1 MVAVKEEKISTGI
14 KGLDKMI
21 EGGFEKGSAVLVAA
35 GGGSGKS
42 IFASQFLI
50 EGIVHHNETG
60 IYISFEEVKDRFYR
74 HMSVFGWDLKKLEDM
89 GRFIFLKYSPERI
102 AKIVKEKS
110 KEIENSIKEVEAKRI
125 VIDSLSAY
133 TALFESEAEKR
144 KMLVALFDMIKEW
157 ECTTVVVSEDDQH
170 PDIHHSTVEGFMA
183 DAIIL
188 LYNEREPKGLRYRA
202 MEVFKMRGTKHE
214 SKIVSMK
221 ITDHGIEVYPDV
233 VVL

>member
-1 MVAVKEEKISTGI
+1 MQKEEKVPTGI
-14 KGLDKMI
+14 KGLDVLTN
-21 EGGFEKGSAVLVAA
+21 GGFEKGSAVLVAA

-42 IFASQFLI
+42 IFATQFLS
-50 EGIVHHNETG
+50 EGIKHNETG
-60 IYISFEEVKDRFYR
+60 IYISFEENKDRFYK
-74 HMSVFGWDLKKLEDM
+74 HMLVFGWDLQKFEDE

-110 KEIENSIKEVEAKRI
+110 KEIETSIKEVEAKRI

-157 ECTTVVVSEDDQH
+157 DCTTVVVAEEDQH
-170 PDIHHSTVEGFMA
+170 PDEHHSSVMGFMA

-188 LYNEREPKGLRYRA
+188 LYNEREPKGLRFRA
-202 MEVFKMRGTKHE
+202 IEVFKMRGTKHE
-214 SKIVSMK
+214 SKICSMK

>member
-1 MVAVKEEKISTGI
+1 MEDDRVPTGT
-14 KGLDKMI
+14 KGLDKLTG
-21 EGGFEKGSAVLVAA
+21 GGFERNSAVLIQG

-42 IFASQFLI
+42 IFATQFLI
-50 EGIVHHNETG
+50 EGISKRQETG
-60 IYISFEEVKDRFYR
+60 IYISFEEVKERFFK
-74 HMSVFGWDLKKLEDM
+74 HMLVFGWDLEKLEEQ

-102 AKIVKEKS
+102 AKIVRERS

-133 TALFESEAEKR
+133 TALFETESEKR

-157 ECTTVVVSEDDQH
+157 DCTTVLVAEDDQH
-170 PDIHHSTVEGFMA
+170 PDQHQSSVMGFMA

-188 LYNEREPKGLRYRA
+188 LYNEREPKGLRFRA
-202 MEVFKMRGTKHE
+202 TEVYKMRGTKHE
-214 SKIVSMK
+214 SKICSMK
-221 ITDHGIEVYPDV
+221 ITTQGIEIYPDT

>member
-1 MVAVKEEKISTGI
+1 MVFKEERVSTGV
-14 KGLDKMI
+14 KGLDKLTD
-21 EGGFEKGSAVLVAA
+21 GGFERGSAVLVAG

-42 IFASQFLI
+42 IFATQFLE
-50 EGIVHHNETG
+50 EGIVRHSETG
-60 IYISFEEVKDRFYR
+60 IYISFEENKDRFFR
-74 HMSVFGWDLKKLEDM
+74 HMLVFGWDLKKIEDQ

-102 AKIVKEKS
+102 AKIVREKS

-144 KMLVALFDMIKEW
+144 RMLVALFDMIKEW
-157 ECTTVVVSEDDQH
+157 ECTTVVVAEEDQH
-170 PDIHHSTVEGFMA
+170 PDSHHSSVMGFMA
-183 DAIIL
+183 DAIVL
-188 LYNEREPKGLRYRA
+188 LYNEREPKGLRFRA
-202 MEVFKMRGTKHE
+202 VEVFKMRGTKHE

-221 ITDHGIEVYPDV
+221 ITEHGIDVYPDT

>member
-1 MVAVKEEKISTGI
+1 MLKEERVSTGI
-14 KGLDKMI
+14 KGLDKLT
-21 EGGFEKGSAVLVAA
+21 EGGFEKNSAVLVCG

-42 IFASQFLI
+42 IFATQFLI
-50 EGIVHHNETG
+50 EGITKHNETG
-60 IYISFEEVKDRFYR
+60 IYISFEEVKERFYK
-74 HMSVFGWDLKKLEDM
+74 HMLVFGWDLRKIEEQ

-102 AKIVKEKS
+102 AKIVKERS

-133 TALFESEAEKR
+133 TSLFESESEKR

-157 ECTTVVVSEDDQH
+157 DCTTVVVAEEDQH
-170 PDIHHSTVEGFMA
+170 PDTYNSSVMGFMA

-188 LYNEREPKGLRYRA
+188 LYNEREPKGLRFRA
-202 MEVFKMRGTKHE
+202 IEVFKMRGTKHE
-214 SKIVSMK
+214 SKICSMK
-221 ITDHGIEVYPDV
+221 ITDHGIEVYPDT